1 MATWH
6 GGQKGRSCQWLSL
19 DHSDDI
25 YSITSPAVSVLR
37 IYLESHP
44 FAPPPL
50 LPTSPESPASLP
62 CFPTSLLSGL
72 PGSTLGVSSQ
82 HSSQVDHSVL

>member
-6 GGQKGRSCQWLSL
+6 GGQKGRSCRWLSL

-44 FAPPPL
+44 FPPHH
-50 LPTSPESPASLP
+50 
-62 CFPTSLLSGL
+62 
-72 PGSTLGVSSQ
+72 GSNLT
-82 HSSQVDHSVL
+82 